1 MFQSEKK
8 FSLLI
13 VDDEQL
19 FRELLHTAFLEDDY
33 ILHTAGN
40 GVEALSIL
48 EKTNVDAALVDLQMP
63 EMDGLTLLGEIK
75 EKYPGIMVIILTG
88 LGGINEAVQAIKL
101 GAVDFLKKPFPSAEL
116 RVRVDQLYR
125 IWLLQEENKSLKQE
139 INFSFGFERLVGNS
153 TAILKLK
160 ETIVQIGKS
169 DASVLIQ
176 GETGTGKELVARAI
190 HFHSPRAENAFVP
203 VDCAAVSESVIE
215 SELFGHVKGAFT
227 GAHIA
232 APGLIRSAQ
241 DGTLFF
247 DEIGELS
254 PAIQTKMLRTIQERE
269 VRPVGSAK
277 SLPVNIRVLAATNR
291 DLEKEVGAGRF
302 REDLFY
308 RLNVVTVQAPPLRKR
323 KEDIALLAR
332 YFIQRFRTDF
342 SSIEGISDETLQ
354 IMCRY
359 EWPGNIRELEN
370 AVMRAIALGK
380 GEEILPADLPPS
392 LYSGIDTSL
401 DSRQSSALKGDSLA
415 AYEQAAIVNALQK
428 CSGNR
433 KKAAQILGIGE
444 ATLYRKLK
452 IYEMTLLKEGYY
464 GKKHSGPI
472 D

>member
-1 MFQSEKK
+1 
-8 FSLLI
+8 
-13 VDDEQL
+13 
-19 FRELLHTAFLEDDY
+19 
-33 ILHTAGN
+33 
-40 GVEALSIL
+40 VEALSIL
-48 EKTNVDAALVDLQMP
+48 ERFKVNAALVDLQMP
-63 EMDGLTLLGEIK
+63 KMDGLTLLTEIK

-125 IWLLQEENKSLKQE
+125 IWLLQEENKSLKKE
-139 INFSFGFERLVGNS
+139 IDFSFGFERLVGNS
-153 TAILKLK
+153 TAMLKLK
-160 ETIVQIGKS
+160 EMIAHIGKS

-190 HFHSPRAENAFVP
+190 HFHSPRADSPFVP
-203 VDCAAVSESVIE
+203 IDCAAISESIIE

-232 APGLIRSAQ
+232 APGLIRSAE
-241 DGTLFF
+241 DGTVFF

-254 PAIQTKMLRTIQERE
+254 PAIQAKMLRTIQERE

-277 SLPVNIRVLAATNR
+277 SNPANIRVLAATNR
-291 DLEKEVGAGRF
+291 DLEKEVGEGRF

-308 RLNVVTVQAPPLRKR
+308 RLNVVTVQVPPLRKR

-332 YFIQRFRTDF
+332 YFIQRFKTDF

-354 IMCRY
+354 IMYRHD
-359 EWPGNIRELEN
+359 WPGNIRELEN
-370 AVMRAIALGK
+370 AVIRAIALGK
-380 GEEILPADLPPS
+380 GKEILPIDLPPT
-392 LYSGIDTSL
+392 LYSETRFSP
-401 DSRQSSALKGDSLA
+401 DSRQSSALTGDSLA
-415 AYEQAAIVNALQK
+415 AYEQAAINNALQK
-428 CSGNR
+428 CNGNR

-452 IYEMTLLKEGYY
+452 IYQVSPLKEG
-464 GKKHSGPI
+464 GNEKK
-472 D
+472 

>member
-1 MFQSEKK
+1 MFQSKNL

-33 ILHTAGN
+33 TLHTAGN

-88 LGGINEAVQAIKL
+88 LGGIDEAVQAIKL

-160 ETIVQIGKS
+160 EMITQIGKS

-190 HFHSPRAENAFVP
+190 HFHSPRAESAFVP
-203 VDCAAVSESVIE
+203 VDCAAISESVME

-232 APGLIRSAQ
+232 EPGLIRSAQ
-241 DGTLFF
+241 GGTLFF

-254 PAIQTKMLRTIQERE
+254 PAIQAKILRTIQERE

-277 SLPVNIRVLAATNR
+277 SHPVDIRVLAATNR

-323 KEDIALLAR
+323 KEDIALLTR
-332 YFIQRFRTDF
+332 YFIQRFKTDF
-342 SSIEGISDETLQ
+342 SSIEGISDEALQ
-354 IMCRY
+354 IMHRY
-359 EWPGNIRELEN
+359 DWPGNIRELEN
-370 AVMRAIALGK
+370 AVMRAIALGR
-380 GEEILPADLPPS
+380 GTEILPADLPPP
-392 LYSGIDTSL
+392 LYSETRVSP
-401 DSRQSSALKGDSLA
+401 DSRQSSALTGDSLA

-428 CSGNR
+428 CRGNR
-433 KKAAQILGIGE
+433 KKAAQILDIGE

-452 IYEMTLLKEGYY
+452 IYKITLLKEGNN
-464 GKKHSGPI
+464 GKKHNGPI

>member
-1 MFQSEKK
+1 MFQSNNR

-13 VDDEQL
+13 VDDEPL
-19 FRELLHTAFLEDDY
+19 FRELLHTAFLGDNY

-48 EKTNVDAALVDLQMP
+48 ERFKVNAALVDLQMP
-63 EMDGLTLLGEIK
+63 KMDGLTLLTEIK

-125 IWLLQEENKSLKQE
+125 IWLLQEENKSLKKE
-139 INFSFGFERLVGNS
+139 IDFSFGFERLVGNS
-153 TAILKLK
+153 TAMLKLK
-160 ETIVQIGKS
+160 EMIAHIGKS

-190 HFHSPRAENAFVP
+190 HFHSPRADSPFVP
-203 VDCAAVSESVIE
+203 IDCAAISESIIE

-232 APGLIRSAQ
+232 APGLIRSAE
-241 DGTLFF
+241 DGTVFF

-254 PAIQTKMLRTIQERE
+254 PAIQAKMLRTIQERE

-277 SLPVNIRVLAATNR
+277 SHPVNIRVLAATNR
-291 DLEKEVGAGRF
+291 DLEKEVGAGNF

-308 RLNVVTVQAPPLRKR
+308 RLNVVTVQVPPLRKR

-332 YFIQRFRTDF
+332 YFIQRFKTDF
-342 SSIEGISDETLQ
+342 SSIEGISDEALK
-354 IMCRY
+354 IMYRY
-359 EWPGNIRELEN
+359 DWPGNIRELEN
-370 AVMRAIALGK
+370 AVMRAIALGR
-380 GEEILPADLPPS
+380 GTEILPADLPPPLCS
-392 LYSGIDTSL
+392 EIGTSL
-401 DSRQSSALKGDSLA
+401 DSRQGAALKGASLA
-415 AYEQAAIVNALQK
+415 DYEQAAIRSALQK

-452 IYEMTLLKEGYY
+452 IYKIGPLKEGE
-464 GKKHSGPI
+464 I
-472 D
+472 